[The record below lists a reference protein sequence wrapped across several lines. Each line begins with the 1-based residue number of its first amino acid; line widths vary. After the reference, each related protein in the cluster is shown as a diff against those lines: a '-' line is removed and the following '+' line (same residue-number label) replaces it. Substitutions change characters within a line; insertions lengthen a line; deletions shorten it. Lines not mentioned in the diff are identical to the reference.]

1 MANIK
6 ETFVQLDKSLIVTLS
21 KVAEQ
26 SERYEDMV
34 TFMEFVAQNHEL
46 STEERNLLSVA
57 FKNVIG
63 ARRSSWR
70 ILSNIEAKS
79 AESDHIPSHHKE
91 MTIEYKKQVEEELS
105 DICNRVLGLLENH
118 LIPNSTK
125 NSNLESTVFYHK
137 MMGDYYRY
145 LAEVLSTSNKE
156 VIEKSE
162 KAYEK
167 ASEEAKEMEST
178 HPIRLGLALNYSV
191 FHYEIKSNPEK
202 ACELAQGACDEA
214 ITMLD
219 TLDTES
225 YKDGSLILQLL
236 RDNLTLWRSSCD
248 QEGFE
253 NN

>member
-1 MANIK
+1 MASN
-6 ETFVQLDKSLIVTLS
+6 FLQLERPLIVTLS

-34 TFMEFVAQNHEL
+34 TLMEYVAQNHEL

-79 AESDHIPSHHKE
+79 MESESTPSQHKE
-91 MTIEYKKQVEEELS
+91 MTGEYKKQVEQELS
-105 DICNRVLGLLENH
+105 DICNRVLKLLENH
-118 LIPNSTK
+118 LIPNSTEK
-125 NSNLESTVFYHK
+125 SNLESKVFYYK

-145 LAEVLSTSNKE
+145 LAEVLTTSNKE

-162 KAYEK
+162 QAYEK

-191 FHYEIKSNPEK
+191 FHYEIKSDPER

-214 ITMLD
+214 IKQLD
-219 TLDTES
+219 KLDQES

-236 RDNLTLWRSSCD
+236 RDNLTLWKSSYEQD
-248 QEGFE
+248 GYE